1 MNRQHEPDLDDTF
14 TSVGLA
20 GQNVV
25 QKLAGKLSRR
35 TQAGDEQLSRSVRK
49 LTAAMRQTNRD
60 LAALIAAIDR
70 I

>member
-1 MNRQHEPDLDDTF
+1 MNQQHELDLDGTL

-25 QKLAGKLSRR
+25 QKLAGKFARR

-49 LTAAMRQTNRD
+49 LTAAMRETNRD
-60 LAALIAAIDR
+60 LAKLIDAIER